1 MLILL
6 KQSIKT
12 TLLLLLFTMAGSY
25 LHALN
30 PLLHKSE
37 KDNTLN
43 PVNIGGINDYNVSD
57 TYYYSSKDTITTGQI
72 DTGKIESTQID
83 KFYIPNQLSKTPIN
97 FRINSFISY
106 LNFNNFVHN
115 ESKKMFFQAWL
126 KEKELQKLLVQTDSL
141 RKAYSNT
148 SSEQKEKISLQ
159 ILLAEEKSIALNDE
173 ITEMYQKARD
183 EEDRY
188 WQAASLDEIAKFQE
202 KTRIYKDSIRQIAVM
217 QSNQEATDRS
227 AIHDTL
233 TLYNQ
238 SPKIIEKKT
247 ILTGGILYKI
257 QIGAYKGKIPE
268 SANKLIKKLS
278 TIRKVENHVDV
289 KGLKIYTTGN
299 LRLYAEAVIM
309 LSQVKQ
315 EGMKTAV
322 ITAYQNGKKI
332 TVTEA
337 RKLNIE
343 L

>member
-57 TYYYSSKDTITTGQI
+57 PYYYSSEDTITTGQI
-72 DTGKIESTQID
+72 DSGKIESTQTE
-83 KFYIPNQLSKTPIN
+83 KFSIPNRLSKTTIN
-97 FRINSFISY
+97 FRINSFINY
-106 LNFNNFVHN
+106 LNFNHFVHK
-115 ESKKMFFQAWL
+115 ESKEMFFHAWL
-126 KEKELQKLLVQTDSL
+126 KEKELQKLSIQTDSL
-141 RKAYSNT
+141 RKAYSNI

-159 ILLAEEKSIALNDE
+159 ILQAEEKSIALNNE
-173 ITEMYQKARD
+173 IMEMTQKARD

-188 WQAASLDEIAKFQE
+188 WQTASLDEIAKFQA
-202 KTRIYKDSIRQIAVM
+202 KTRLYKDSLRQIAVM
-217 QSNQEATDRS
+217 QSNQEDTDHS

-233 TLYNQ
+233 NLYKP
-238 SPKIIEKKT
+238 SPKTLEKKAVAA
-247 ILTGGILYKI
+247 GGILYKI

-299 LRLYAEAVIM
+299 LRLYAEAVTM